1 MLKKNLVVSLLA
13 FAGLLAGANVSAQTA
28 PSQVYVGG
36 TVGQAKWM
44 DDCKG
49 TTTCDTTSNAYK
61 LVAGY
66 NVDKNFAFEASY
78 FSLGK
83 ISATAT
89 SGSTTGRIEAKA
101 TGFELAGVVKQNF
114 TEDFGGFAKLG
125 LARIS
130 ADATANVPGVM
141 FASQDT
147 SSTQPVLGLG
157 VTYNMTKELALRA
170 EFETRRVK
178 LGADK
183 DTVRNFS
190 VGMQYS
196 F

>member
-13 FAGLLAGANVSAQTA
+13 LAGALVGVSASAQTA
-28 PSQVYVGG
+28 PSQMYVGG
-36 TVGQAKWM
+36 TVGQSKWM

-49 TTTCDTTSNAYK
+49 TTSCDTTSTAYK
-61 LVAGY
+61 LIGGY
-66 NVDKNFAFEASY
+66 NVDKNFALEASY

-89 SGSTTGRIEAKA
+89 TGSMTGSVEAKA

-114 TEDFGGFAKLG
+114 TDDFGGFAKLG

-130 ADATANVPGVM
+130 ADATAKVPGVL
-141 FASQDT
+141 FASEDT
-147 SSTQPVLGLG
+147 SSTQPVFGLGL
-157 VTYNMTKELALRA
+157 TYNMTKELALRA